1 MGSLPT
7 QAQGSGGTSNTGSA
21 GGGGLVVT
29 SNEDEAFVTSGTF
42 ANALVVDLQTIVDSV
57 IQMKNTDVTNAVE
70 YKIFASPK
78 VQGAVPADGD
88 DSWYN
93 VLNGRVT
100 NPSDYDDTKFKTIP
114 LSGRS
119 SESLDNRFAWVRV
132 QLRAVAGTPTVK
144 IWHRGTVP

>member
-7 QAQGSGGTSNTGSA
+7 QGSGGTSNTGSA
-21 GGGGLVVT
+21 GGGGLVIT

-42 ANALVVDLQTIVDSV
+42 VNALVVDLQTIVDSV
-57 IQMKNTDVTNAVE
+57 IQMKNTDVINAVE
-70 YKIFASPK
+70 YKIYASPK
-78 VQGAVPADGD
+78 VQVAAPADAD

-93 VLNGRVT
+93 ILNGRLPT
-100 NPSDYDDTKFKTIP
+100 PASYKHNKLKTIP

-119 SESLDNRFAWVRV
+119 TESLDNRFAWVRV

>member
-1 MGSLPT
+1 MGSLPP
-7 QAQGSGGTSNTGSA
+7 QGSNPSVVA
-21 GGGGLVVT
+21 GGGGLVIT
-29 SNEDEAFVTSGTF
+29 SDEDEAFVTSGTF
-42 ANALVVDLQTIVDSV
+42 TNALVVDLQTIVDSV
-57 IQMKNTDVTNAVE
+57 IQMKNTDITNAVE
-70 YKIFASPK
+70 YKIYASPK
-78 VQGAVPADGD
+78 VQGAAPADAD

-93 VLNGRVT
+93 VLNGRLDDPAT
-100 NPSDYDDTKFKTIP
+100 YDHNKLKTIP

>member
-1 MGSLPT
+1 MGSLPP
-7 QAQGSGGTSNTGSA
+7 QGSSGGDAAA
-21 GGGGLVVT
+21 GGSGLVVT

-42 ANALVVDLQTIVDSV
+42 ANALVVNLQTIVDSV
-57 IQMKNTDVTNAVE
+57 IQMKNTDGTNAVE
-70 YKIFASPK
+70 YKIYASPK
-78 VQGAVPADGD
+78 VQGSAPVDAD

-93 VLNGRVT
+93 VLNGRLDDPAT
-100 NPSDYDDTKFKTIP
+100 YDHNKLKTIP

>member
-7 QAQGSGGTSNTGSA
+7 QGSGGTSNSS

-42 ANALVVDLQTIVDSV
+42 ANALVVNLQTIVDSV

-70 YKIFASPK
+70 YKIYASPK
-78 VQGAVPADGD
+78 VQGTAPADAD

-93 VLNGRVT
+93 ILNGRLNT
-100 NPSDYDDTKFKTIP
+100 PASYNHDKLKKIP

-119 SESLDNRFAWVRV
+119 TESLDNRFAWVRV